1 MARVWDCRNLSHL
14 SSRRRDRRHA
24 ELAAVHH
31 RRPGLLDLGGDGDA
45 GRDIAASARR
55 RRRRGRAIG
64 RAGADRDGARRRA
77 HRPPAVRAWSHPRR
91 PRHSVRAVSGDR
103 GISGR
108 DRLGDG
114 QRRGAGDHRRT
125 ADHRRSPRAHQLLQ
139 PCQTAG
145 GRRGRLCALHRH
157 AATEQ
162 KSICQSYWRC
172 SSLPGTSVL
181 LWPARAA
188 QAQANGWLFRAP
200 RSASPWRPDH
210 LAHFPWRSLPALS
223 GDLLGRRC
231 SSPPISMLLNTAGN
245 RVRDAARGRP
255 RTRSQLAR
263 DRQPGFG
270 GAGRLC
276 ELRFARPAPR
286 STMRP
291 ARAGGCPVSTVA
303 AISADRPVRR
313 SGLCGVRAEVR
324 AGRPAALSRPRP
336 DVSLA
341 DRVGQAAVAAR
352 IPVARRHRADHR
364 AAGLHRGR
372 ADRHRHRLRDVCAE
386 REPRQRDQVRLRRLG
401 IPLLARPQFRASW
414 RCSPG
419 MAASC
424 RA

>member
-55 RRRRGRAIG
+55 RRRRGRTIG
-64 RAGADRDGARRRA
+64 RAGADRDGTWRRA

-162 KSICQSYWRC
+162 K
-172 SSLPGTSVL
+172 
-181 LWPARAA
+181 
-188 QAQANGWLFRAP
+188 P
-200 RSASPWRPDH
+200 RSASRIGGVHRCREPRSCCGRHVACAGPGQRLAVRAASRGRAGPAVAARPPR
-210 LAHFPWRSLPALS
+210 AFSVAFAARSL
-223 GDLLGRRC
+223 RR
-231 SSPPISMLLNTAGN
+231 TAGRDVRHRDQHAAQHRRN
-245 RVRDAARGRP
+245 RARDAARGRP

-276 ELRFARPAPR
+276 ELRFAVPHHDQLCGRR
-286 STMRP
+286 
-291 ARAGGCPVSTVA
+291 ARAAVRSHRCGDFGG
-303 AISADRPVRR
+303 RPVRQSRALWGTCR
-313 SGLCGVRAEVR
+313 SSCW
-324 AGRPAALSRPRP
+324 AACCSI
-336 DVSLA
+336 S
-341 DRVGQAAVAAR
+341 
-352 IPVARRHRADHR
+352 
-364 AAGLHRGR
+364 
-372 ADRHRHRLRDVCAE
+372 
-386 REPRQRDQVRLRRLG
+386 
-401 IPLLARPQFRASW
+401 AST
-414 RCSPG
+414 
-419 MAASC
+419 
-424 RA
+424 